1 MIISRYKEY
10 YIEVDEHVFERK
22 VHLVKICY
30 FFQLFT
36 QKQRYFSINRY
47 TILKLGV

>member
-30 FFQLFT
+30 FFNYL
-36 QKQRYFSINRY
+36 
-47 TILKLGV
+47 LKNKDIFL